1 MALCLGVLVMLGGC
15 GGPSGDPNS
24 GGDATIEDASG
35 NAFSLGIPGL
45 SSEERRAFSVGNS
58 FFNDNWVTAP
68 ASTEGR
74 DGLGPLFNAASCS
87 SCHFKDG
94 RARPPA
100 EGEESALGLLLRLS
114 TPGEDPFLGGPVPD
128 PAYGD
133 QLQDR
138 AINGV
143 EPEGRIALTHEPIEI
158 QRADGTVSTLA
169 LPIYTFEDLAYGELS
184 EELLVSPRIAP
195 IVAGSGL
202 VEAIPDDAISAA
214 ADPDDEDGDGISGR
228 VNMVWDARA
237 EELRIGR
244 FGWKANVPTLEQQT
258 AAAFLGDIG
267 ITSPLFPDPGCTE
280 AQASCHDAPSGGE
293 PEIDQ
298 QKIDRI
304 VFYLRTLAVPAR
316 RDVENDEVR
325 HGEEIFSRIGC
336 SSCHM
341 PTVETGDSPIEELSN
356 QTIHPYT
363 DLLLHDMGPALA
375 DGRPDF
381 GASGSEWRTPPLWG
395 IGLVD
400 DRERPHAVP
409 PRRTGSL
416 AGGGDPLARR

>member
-1 MALCLGVLVMLGGC
+1 M
-15 GGPSGDPNS
+15 
-24 GGDATIEDASG
+24 
-35 NAFSLGIPGL
+35 
-45 SSEERRAFSVGNS
+45 
-58 FFNDNWVTAP
+58 
-68 ASTEGR
+68 
-74 DGLGPLFNAASCS
+74 
-87 SCHFKDG
+87 
-94 RARPPA
+94 
-100 EGEESALGLLLRLS
+100 LLRLS

-158 QRADGTVSTLA
+158 ERADGTVSTLA

-202 VEAIPDDAISAA
+202 LEAIPDDKISAA
-214 ADPDDEDGDGISGR
+214 ADPDDEDSDGISGR

-280 AQASCHDAPSGGE
+280 TQASCHDAPSGGE

-316 RDVENDEVR
+316 RDVEHDEVR
-325 HGEEIFSRIGC
+325 QGEEIFSRIGC
-336 SSCHM
+336 SSCHT
-341 PTVETGDSPIEELSN
+341 PTVETGDSPIEELAN

-400 DRERPHAVP
+400 TVNGHTRFLHDGRAR
-409 PRRTGSL
+409 SL
-416 AGGGDPLARR
+416 EEAILWHGGEAEAARLSFTELTDEEVEALLAFLEDL